1 MRKAVFLILAGLALA
16 SCGGADKSC
25 GAYTIATLK
34 GPSAMGMI
42 RMIDSQTDSSAFRI
56 EVFSEP
62 MQVRKMMLDGT
73 ADFAA
78 LPTTMAA
85 ILYNSGIG
93 YRLAAIP
100 VWSTLYLV
108 GNDMDDP
115 VKTWQDL
122 KGRRVFVMA
131 KSMTPDLLFR
141 HLLLQ
146 NGLDPDR
153 DLILDYSFPTH
164 VNLANAIAAGQAGLG
179 IMTEPFVSLIV
190 QRNKSV
196 RTIFDL
202 GEEWDKVERTPL
214 AETAFLV
221 KDGTKPEIVDEVL
234 SLYEESTGWVNLN
247 PEEAAALVARHG
259 ILPDSAAA
267 LRAIPNTNLKV
278 VRAAEVASSVKNYL
292 QVFYDMN
299 PETVG
304 GKIPDE
310 EFIYQ

>member
-1 MRKAVFLILAGLALA
+1 MRKALFLILTGLVLA
-16 SCGGADKSC
+16 SCGGADKSG
-25 GAYTIATLK
+25 GAYTVAALK

-42 RMIDSQTDSSAFRI
+42 RMIDCQTDTSALKV
-56 EVFSEP
+56 EVFAEP

-73 ADFAA
+73 ADFAV

-93 YRLAAIP
+93 YRLAAVP
-100 VWSTLYLV
+100 VWGTLYLV
-108 GNDMDDP
+108 GSDEGAP

-131 KSMTPDLLFR
+131 RSMTPDLLFR
-141 HLLLQ
+141 HLLLK

-153 DLILDYSFPTH
+153 DLTLDYSFPTH
-164 VNLANAIAAGQAGLG
+164 LNLANAIAAGQAEFG

-190 QRNKSV
+190 RQNDSV
-196 RTIFDL
+196 RPIFDL
-202 GEEWDKVERTPL
+202 GEEWDKVEGTPL

-221 KDGTKPEIVDEVL
+221 KDGTKPEIVEEVI
-234 SLYEESTGWVNLN
+234 SLYEESTAWVNLH
-247 PEEAAALVARHG
+247 PEEAAGLIARHG
-259 ILPDSAAA
+259 ILPDSTAS
-267 LRAIPNTNLKV
+267 LRAIPNTNLNV
-278 VRAAEVASSVKNYL
+278 VRAREIADTVKNYL
-292 QVFYDMN
+292 QVFYDLN